1 MILQAGAGIIVNGL
15 VPFSQMFQ
23 DAFGLEG
30 VIAED
35 NAIAAA
41 VQRCGWI
48 IFPATRAC
56 RPVRPTRCRRSAR
69 QCVTGDGPFPD
80 LGLVQ
85 ALPPQHRG
93 LLPVR
98 GCLVLCDH
106 PRPILRGKRAADR
119 TRRRITG
126 TLLHRPADTPRGPG
140 FGL

>member
-48 IFPATRAC
+48 ILPATRAC

-69 QCVTGDGPFPD
+69 QCVTGDGRAAGSSGPCM
-80 LGLVQ
+80 
-85 ALPPQHRG
+85 AAM
-93 LLPVR
+93 LLLTKLSPVTPHKVDP
-98 GCLVLCDH
+98 G
-106 PRPILRGKRAADR
+106 LRGVSRQPDSE
-119 TRRRITG
+119 G
-126 TLLHRPADTPRGPG
+126 
-140 FGL
+140 